1 MRELHQLA
9 DQRLADRLA
18 LFLRSKSI
26 SCQVEA
32 EDSSWTVWIHRDE
45 QRADAAALLHEF
57 LADPDSAAVTAAIK
71 QIPSARPAPALT
83 PQQTRRH
90 AERVWQ
96 QRFHFV
102 WYRSFPLTALL
113 ILASVITALL
123 CTDWRDSFQRHGLFA
138 PLCTRDDSALLD
150 YMFIQPRLGFQDEA
164 KKPLF
169 GFIVKNGELLF
180 VGDKDPL
187 EPDFSGLWASRE
199 FWRPLTPIFLHFGI
213 LHIGFNM
220 QWMWTLGRQIEFLR
234 GTWRYALLVLIVA
247 VVSNLAQLYWAGPR
261 FGGMSGVVFGLVGY
275 AWMKGRTAPH
285 HGVGMP
291 YEQMVYSLLF
301 LFLCMTGVLG
311 QIANAAHLAGF
322 LTGIC
327 FGLRGAALRKLRRLF
342 SPNQQS
348 LP

>member
-18 LFLRSKSI
+18 LFLKSKSI

-57 LADPDSAAVTAAIK
+57 LADPESDAIATAIK
-71 QIPSARPAPALT
+71 QAPAARPAPALT
-83 PQQTRRH
+83 DPQTRRRS
-90 AERVWQ
+90 ERVWQ

-102 WYRSFPLTALL
+102 WYRSFPLTVLL
-113 ILASVITALL
+113 ILASVVTALL
-123 CTDWRDSFQRHGLFA
+123 CTDWRDSFQKHGLFA
-138 PLCTRDDSALLD
+138 PLCNRKDSDLLD
-150 YMFIQPRLGFQDEA
+150 AMFIQPPLGFQDDDQ
-164 KKPLF
+164 KSLF
-169 GFIVKNGELLF
+169 GFIVENDKLLY
-180 VGDKDPL
+180 VGTKDPL
-187 EPDFSGLWASRE
+187 AADFWGLVASRE
-199 FWRPLTPIFLHFGI
+199 FWRPVTPIFLHFGI

-234 GTWRYALLVLIVA
+234 GTWRYGLLVLIVA
-247 VVSNLAQLYWAGPR
+247 VVSNFAQLFWAGPG

-291 YEQMVYSLLF
+291 YDQMVYSLLF
-301 LFLCMTGVLG
+301 LFLCMTGVVG

-322 LTGIC
+322 LTGMC
-327 FGLRGAALRKLRRLF
+327 FGLRGAALRKLRKLL
-342 SPNQQS
+342 SPDAQN
-348 LP
+348 LR